1 MSARN
6 EVESIDM
13 LDVELEAVI
22 NYHLEHRRRF
32 RDYRATAKEMLIKG
46 DTRQNWQAKFDSWD
60 AGYRHHDQ
68 RIRLMRKF
76 LSSNHE
82 VCREVKAEQKRS

>member
-13 LDVELEAVI
+13 LDVELEVVI
-22 NYHLEHRRRF
+22 DYHLEHRKRF
-32 RDYRATAKEMLIKG
+32 RDCRATAKEMLIKG
-46 DTRQNWQAKFDSWD
+46 DTRQNWQANFDSWD

-76 LSSNHE
+76 LSSNTKSS
-82 VCREVKAEQKRS
+82 RDADSK